1 MAKPFVLLLALAE
14 VLGISFGA
22 AFAGGVAFGK
32 SQGEETTTNLRGG
45 STLGFPQQPVSQ
57 SGQDQPG
64 RFQQDSQPDQFGREG
79 ANPSGQQSQPRR
91 SRDGSG
97 QGFSGRGGPAGTI
110 EKIEGDTLTGEAQ
123 TAFSLDIAILAL
135 AVSAAIGLFFGIYP
149 AMRAA
154 RLHPIDALR
163 YE

>member
-79 ANPSGQQSQPRR
+79 V
-91 SRDGSG
+91 
-97 QGFSGRGGPAGTI
+97 
-110 EKIEGDTLTGEAQ
+110 L
-123 TAFSLDIAILAL
+123 LDIAILAL